1 LFSAALC
8 EQYMEGQALA
18 CFVLLKLSQ
27 LVPDDFNLCDEQMVP
42 LKVKFTGTKP
52 YMWNK
57 PHK

>member
-52 YMWNK
+52 YM
-57 PHK
+57 